1 MSPGGEIPGPFPPG
15 EGVDQCEDTAWLTVL
30 FQLQGVNVWSWKMAH
45 RLVKTFDINKMEF
58 CDNTDSDVRGVDI

>member
-15 EGVDQCEDTAWLTVL
+15 EGVDQREDTAWLTVL
-30 FQLQGVNVWSWKMAH
+30 FQLQGVNVWRWKMAH

>member
-1 MSPGGEIPGPFPPG
+1 MSPGEEIPGPFPPG
-15 EGVDQCEDTAWLTVL
+15 EGVDQREDAAWLTIL
-30 FQLQGVNVWSWKMAH
+30 FNLQGVNVWSWKMAH